1 MAQTTASLR
10 LVKAGAQPSR
20 VLLVEDN
27 DSDAIIAQAAIERV
41 YGSSSEVLRV
51 ASLADALARLR
62 SGDMDL
68 VLLDL
73 NLPDSRGIDT
83 LKHARAVTTCP
94 IIIVTASD
102 APDLD
107 AEALDIGAF
116 EILHKSRLSSDAMV
130 RMLRLAAEQRSAHI
144 AIALTKKELDHTNS
158 RLELALAA
166 SRACTWDL
174 DLATGEIV
182 LSASWSQ
189 IVGARAGATR
199 TTLSA
204 LLEMVHPEE
213 IAHIR
218 SIFADSVKGA
228 RSEYSVEHRVRHE
241 SGDWRWIVSRGKVL
255 KRDAKGRALRMVG
268 SNLDISDR
276 KRSEEQLRES
286 ELRFRSL
293 TELFS
298 DWYWEQDADL
308 RFVATGGRTEA
319 RGGITSEEHLGRR
332 SWELPGTVIVN
343 QTWDEHQ
350 AMLATRQPFRNLLL
364 RRTDSRGEEY
374 FVDVSGEPRYDAN
387 GAFCGYRGVASD
399 VTARIRAEARLA
411 QLAQFDEVTGL
422 PNRSL
427 LGERL
432 DQAIAQARRR
442 GHGAGVLFIDVDH
455 FKLVNDT
462 FGHKFGDE
470 LLAQVGKRL
479 KDCVRPDD
487 TIGRLSGDEFAVV
500 IADLSRAED
509 AAIVAQKI
517 IGWFAS
523 PFQLHGQEAFVTVSV
538 GIAVFP
544 ADGDDAAALLKC
556 ADTAMY
562 RVKESSRNAFCF
574 FAADMNTRAASKLH
588 LYTDLRHAV
597 DRREFLLYYQP
608 KVDLSSGAIIGMEAL
623 LRWQHP
629 VRGMVS
635 PMEFIPA
642 LEDTGLIVPV
652 GDWVIEEARMQLRSW
667 LNEGLELI
675 PIAVNLSAKQ
685 FHRRNLHQLICDLLA
700 AQGIS
705 PQMLDLEITESCL
718 MDDPKDA
725 VRQLHALREV
735 GFSISVDD
743 FGTGYSSL
751 GYLTRLPLSALKI
764 DRSFVNAAITE
775 PASAAIVKMVID
787 MSQSLRFSVI
797 AEGIETEKHVVFLR
811 SHGCDQGQGYLFGKP
826 MPAASIAERMKRR
839 TRSL

>member
-1 MAQTTASLR
+1 MAQTARALK
-10 LVKAGAQPSR
+10 LVTRGTQLSR

-27 DSDAIIAQAAIERV
+27 NSDALIAQAAIERAF
-41 YGSSSEVLRV
+41 GGPSKVLRV
-51 ASLADALARLR
+51 ACFADALAPLR
-62 SGDMDL
+62 SDAMDL

-73 NLPDSRGIDT
+73 NLPDSRGLQT
-83 LKHARAVTTCP
+83 LRQARAATTCP
-94 IIIVTASD
+94 IIVVTASD

-107 AEALDIGAF
+107 AEALELGAF
-116 EILHKSRLSSDAMV
+116 EILHKNKLATDAIV
-130 RMLRLAAEQRSAHI
+130 RMLRLAAEQRWAEVS
-144 AIALTKKELDHTNS
+144 IALTRKELEHTNS

-174 DLATGEIV
+174 VLPAGEIV
-182 LSASWSQ
+182 LSASWLQ
-189 IVGARAGATR
+189 MVGARTGRTR

-204 LLEMVHPEE
+204 LQDLVHPEE
-213 IAHIR
+213 VSHIR
-218 SIFADSVKGA
+218 AMLSEAIKGA

-241 SGDWRWIVSRGKVL
+241 DGTWRWIASRGKVI
-255 KRDAKGRALRMVG
+255 KRDASGRALRMVG

-276 KRSEEQLRES
+276 KRAEEQLRES

-293 TELFS
+293 TELS
-298 DWYWEQDADL
+298 ADWYWEQDRDL
-308 RFVATGGRTEA
+308 KFVATGGKTEA
-319 RGGITSEEHLGRR
+319 RGGISPEEIIGKLR
-332 SWELPGTVIVN
+332 WELPGTEIVG
-343 QTWDEHQ
+343 QTWDEHRAVL
-350 AMLATRQPFRNLLL
+350 AMRQPFRNLLL
-364 RRTDSRGEEY
+364 RRTDSRGEIRY
-374 FVDVSGEPRYDAN
+374 LRVAGEPAYDEN
-387 GAFCGYRGVASD
+387 GTFRGYRGVASD
-399 VTARIRAEARLA
+399 VTARMQAEARLEL
-411 QLAQFDEVTGL
+411 LAQFDELTGL

-442 GHGAGVLFIDVDH
+442 GRGAGVLFIDVDH

-462 FGHKFGDE
+462 FGHRFGDQ

-487 TIGRLSGDEFAVV
+487 TVGRLSGDEFAVV

-517 IGWFAS
+517 IEWFSS
-523 PFQLHGQEAFVTVSV
+523 PFELSGQEAFVTISV

-544 ADGDDAAALLKC
+544 GDGGDAAELLKC

-588 LYTDLRHAV
+588 LHTDLRHAV
-597 DRREFLLYYQP
+597 DRREFQLHYQP
-608 KVDLSSGAIIGMEAL
+608 KVDLSTGAIIGMEAL
-623 LRWQHP
+623 LRWHHP
-629 VRGMVS
+629 ARGMVS

-652 GDWVIEEARMQLRSW
+652 GDWVIEEARTQLRSW
-667 LNEGLELI
+667 LNEGLELL

-685 FHRRNLHQLICDLLA
+685 FRRRNLDRVICDLLA
-700 AQGIS
+700 EHGIL
-705 PQMLDLEITESCL
+705 PQLLELEVTESCL
-718 MDDPKDA
+718 MEDPKDA
-725 VRQLHALREV
+725 VRQLHALREA
-735 GFSISVDD
+735 GLKISVDD

-751 GYLTRLPLSALKI
+751 GYLTRLPLSTLKI
-764 DRSFVNAAITE
+764 DRGFVNAAISE

-797 AEGIETEKHVVFLR
+797 AEGIETEKHVAFLR

-826 MPAASIAERMKRR
+826 MPAVAIAERLARR
-839 TRSL
+839 S